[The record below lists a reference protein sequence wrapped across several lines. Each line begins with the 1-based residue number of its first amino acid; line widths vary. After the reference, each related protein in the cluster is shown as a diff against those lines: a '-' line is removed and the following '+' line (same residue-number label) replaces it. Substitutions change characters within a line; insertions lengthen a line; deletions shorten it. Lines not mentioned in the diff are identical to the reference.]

1 MPMLNC
7 AWVYPCSAASPYHL
21 GGLHVVLGGSFP
33 RGVRSACAEL
43 SVSVSLVA
51 RPEVPFHSLT
61 VVFWD
66 TPPAPTVC
74 SPKHQLGLS
83 VSLLGGQPV
92 PLHRLPVVHR
102 HSLAFAVQLAKD
114 LLGLSESL
122 LGGLPELLN
131 GLVLGESRLIP
142 GQNDQGSEEKD
153 YLPSASG
160 SVGHDFPS
168 LEVDILTLIGSQ
180 FQRPL
185 S

>member
-1 MPMLNC
+1 M
-7 AWVYPCSAASPYHL
+7 
-21 GGLHVVLGGSFP
+21 
-33 RGVRSACAEL
+33 RSACAEL
-43 SVSVSLVA
+43 SFGDSLHGGQ
-51 RPEVPFHSLT
+51 PVPFHSLT

-102 HSLAFAVQLAKD
+102 HSLAFAVQIAKD
-114 LLGLSESL
+114 LLGLSVSL

-160 SVGHDFPS
+160 SVGHDFHQIPPKSLSSVGQAAFSRGPVCPTVPS
-168 LEVDILTLIGSQ
+168 FTWLTYCPLSGVGGGVLTL
-180 FQRPL
+180 
-185 S
+185 